1 MTCLSRQKARC
12 AVRDIRK
19 KVRVNS
25 SARASSNDLHV
36 KTTTERKRR
45 LVHTY
50 SEIPESI
57 SGMKA
62 S

>member
-1 MTCLSRQKARC
+1 
-12 AVRDIRK
+12 VRDIRK

-25 SARASSNDLHV
+25 SARASSNDLQV
-36 KTTTERKRR
+36 KTTTERKRGS
-45 LVHTY
+45 VHTY